1 MFLNL
6 SDQTKY
12 RNYSELLQCCMK
24 DVHLIMYNGHCNGRV
39 AYEKELLKIPSNY
52 FLGQEYDQCGPVV
65 QWGCSPPWGVFGI
78 FK

>member
-1 MFLNL
+1 MTREMFLNL

-52 FLGQEYDQCGPVV
+52 FLGHKAKNTTSVV
-65 QWGCSPPWGVFGI
+65 L
-78 FK
+78 